1 MVPLVLAVT
10 AGFADPGPP
19 PPPARPVP
27 LHAPAA
33 EPPAA
38 PHLPPDGRAADVPQ
52 NRGEHAAAT
61 SQPACPSTMTA
72 HPFQR
77 LPRVCP
83 VPSCLCAEELLGPGQ
98 HDGHAHAAGPRAADA
113 LAPKVLF
120 VKEFDQAASIP
131 LPRFT
136 AAGCPLPT
144 DGLVIYEGM
153 RLVVYYDGGYELSFT
168 ATVPDM
174 LVVLRLQL
182 VFADDGQ
189 PDGPS
194 ARRITL
200 PPIRM
205 APGKDH
211 VPGEDRGVTFSVS
224 HRGYSSLF
232 APGGAVKADKALY
245 RIGTA
250 RFGTPIALEDPYR
263 Y

>member
-1 MVPLVLAVT
+1 MVPLVLAVA
-10 AGFADPGPP
+10 AGFADPGHMPP
-19 PPPARPVP
+19 PTRPVI
-27 LHAPAA
+27 LHPPAA
-33 EPPAA
+33 ELPVA
-38 PHLPPDGRAADVPQ
+38 PYLPPDGRATDVPQ

-61 SQPACPSTMTA
+61 SQPACPSTATA

-83 VPSCLCAEELLGPGQ
+83 VPPCLCADELLGAGQ
-98 HDGHAHAAGPRAADA
+98 HEGHAHAAGPRAADA
-113 LAPKVLF
+113 LTPKVVL
-120 VKEFDQAASIP
+120 VKVFDQAASIP

-174 LVVLRLQL
+174 PTVLRLQL
-182 VFADDGQ
+182 VFADPGL
-189 PDGPS
+189 PDGP
-194 ARRITL
+194 AAYRITL

-211 VPGEDRGVTFSVS
+211 VPGEVRGVTFNVS
-224 HRGYSSLF
+224 HRGYSSLL
-232 APGGAVKADKALY
+232 APGGAALGKELY
-245 RIGTA
+245 RVGTA